1 MRAVILAL
9 ALTVAGCAGT
19 PTQVP
24 RDVELMPT
32 DCVNRVQ
39 ILNWLQLQLDIA
51 RGVLQNEQDYES
63 QQSKLKHSIWN
74 LRYRC
79 QPV

>member
-19 PTQVP
+19 PAQVP

-32 DCVNRVQ
+32 DCVNRTQ

-51 RGVLQNEQDYES
+51 RGILQSEQDYER